1 MINQKVFSDT
11 LYIILKDGVHF
22 LEWSDTRQKLK
33 HVLLFLFKVNLHDH
47 VSQLF
52 NHMLILFHKNT

>member
-11 LYIILKDGVHF
+11 LYIILKDGVLF

-33 HVLLFLFKVNLHDH
+33 HVLL
-47 VSQLF
+47 S
-52 NHMLILFHKNT
+52 LI

>member
-1 MINQKVFSDT
+1 MQFCWKKCNEKLQPVQVPLDHRTMINQKVFSDT

-33 HVLLFLFKVNLHDH
+33 HVLL
-47 VSQLF
+47 S
-52 NHMLILFHKNT
+52 LI

>member
-22 LEWSDTRQKLK
+22 LELSDTRQKLK
-33 HVLLFLFKVNLHDH
+33 HVLL
-47 VSQLF
+47 S
-52 NHMLILFHKNT
+52 LI